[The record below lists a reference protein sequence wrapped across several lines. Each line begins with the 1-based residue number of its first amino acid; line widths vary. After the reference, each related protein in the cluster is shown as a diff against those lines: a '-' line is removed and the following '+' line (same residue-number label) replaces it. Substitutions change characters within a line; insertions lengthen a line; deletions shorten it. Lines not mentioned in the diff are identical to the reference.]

1 MKFFEKLRSL
11 PSGAQGIIL
20 MLFGV
25 GIITIND
32 ALMKLANEDLPLG
45 ETLAIRAAFVWIPI
59 TILAWRAGGKSSL
72 KVYDWKRQLSRGGL
86 LIFSSWC
93 FFLGLQS
100 LPLAQA
106 IAISSVGPLF
116 LTMLAAP
123 FLAEK
128 VGWRRWTAVFV
139 GFIGA
144 MIIIQPGGESFVWA
158 TLFPLGAALAGA
170 GRDVLQRQMS
180 LERESTIAI
189 LAVSTTCVGIS
200 GLVTIPFAWKT
211 PSFSGLCLIATA
223 AILLGVAHYLMME
236 ALRLAEAA
244 TIAPIRYTN
253 FLWATLW
260 GLLIWGALPVPT
272 TWLGISIIAASGIY
286 ILHRETLK
294 IRLDSNS

>member
-1 MKFFEKLRSL
+1 MPILRTLKTL
-11 PSGAQGIIL
+11 PTSAQGIIL
-20 MLFGV
+20 MLVGV

-45 ETLAIRAAFVWIPI
+45 EILALRSAFVWLPI
-59 TILAWRAGGKSSL
+59 IILAWQNGGSRAL
-72 KVYDWKRQLSRGGL
+72 KVFDWGRQLSRGCL

-123 FLAEK
+123 FLGEK
-128 VGWRRWTAVFV
+128 VGWRRWAAVFV

-144 MIIIQPGGESFVWA
+144 MIIIQPGGDNFIWA
-158 TLFPLGAALAGA
+158 ALFPLGAALAGA
-170 GRDVLQRQMS
+170 GRDILQRQMS
-180 LERESTIAI
+180 LERESTVAI

-200 GLVTIPFAWKT
+200 GLVTVPFAWKT
-211 PSFSGLCLIATA
+211 PSLEALCLISVA
-223 AILLGVAHYLMME
+223 AMLLGFAHYLMME
-236 ALRLAEAA
+236 ALRLTEAA
-244 TIAPIRYTN
+244 SIAPLRYTN

-260 GLLIWGALPVPT
+260 GLLIWDVLPAKT
-272 TWLGISIIAASGIY
+272 TWIGISVIAASGMY
-286 ILHRETLK
+286 ILHRETVRMREK
-294 IRLDSNS
+294 NAP